1 MSKIVFHVEGSGTDS
16 VIDPGQL
23 KEQVGFGKEGNFSL
37 CQEIIFLR
45 EFRYIPEVSGTCS
58 TFNQVRRPF
67 SSGAATKVIIE
78 ILEVK
83 RMYVH
88 ADER

>member
-1 MSKIVFHVEGSGTDS
+1 

-23 KEQVGFGKEGNFSL
+23 KEEVGFGKEGNFSL

-58 TFNQVRRPF
+58 TSNQVRIGLSAVLLPLKLLLR
-67 SSGAATKVIIE
+67 
-78 ILEVK
+78 
-83 RMYVH
+83 Y
-88 ADER
+88 

>member
-1 MSKIVFHVEGSGTDS
+1 LWFTTNIVFHVEGSGTDS

-23 KEQVGFGKEGNFSL
+23 KEEVGFGKEGNFSL

-45 EFRYIPEVSGTCS
+45 EFRYIPEISGICS

-67 SSGAATKVIIE
+67 SSVLRGRDRIRLLGKPPAE
-78 ILEVK
+78 
-83 RMYVH
+83 
-88 ADER
+88 